1 MKGSYNSS
9 FTVNKVGSG
18 GSIATYTPVLMDDG
32 SIAYRKFGENTD
44 VKYSYTTGKAR
55 NWYMEASFNYNRTF
69 GDHTVTALF
78 LYNQQKEYYP
88 KSIFGHSSWI
98 CRISRTCHL

>member
-69 GDHTVTALF
+69 GDHTVTAWF
-78 LYNQQKEYYP
+78 CIINRKNIIR
-88 KSIFGHSSWI
+88 SIFGHSSWI